1 MDYFNQLLS
10 SYNKLKKRTFKL
22 VYINEQG
29 VQPGQS
35 SSEILINAWNES
47 QAQEKK
53 ATEAVPLGINPEYA
67 AYGMTSKG
75 PARMIRRV
83 DGGSIPGAPKGAV
96 FFNLD
101 SNISPEQLERIATA
115 IVGGTGQESQTGGDP
130 LQTTAEAPPPEDAIV
145 RTTLQKIKSL
155 LLKACKESEIK
166 HPFCDENL
174 GDSVQNWSRKLN
186 NGKSVVYNKEIGKY
200 EFKELDR
207 ELKIKASLALEKF
220 AKAAISDEKSN
231 NCSKAANSVTFI
243 KNNKDKIDR
252 MVLHDNKSDKNG
264 IVINMSDIEFSL
276 YESLTKACGKD
287 SVNISTIAA
296 SYSGDLSRV
305 KGSLTE
311 NMVDFH
317 YLMKSYNQNKELR
330 EQIFSY
336 ILDFL
341 SKNKSSLSEISKTF
355 DNFGDIAKDEESAF
369 FQEVLSNQAAIAED
383 FELFKQFL
391 SFEQRKTSDLVG
403 SVFPNSIG
411 SFNSGEGEQK
421 SGGRSDRL
429 FIYTDKESAT
439 KDISKN
445 KSNIDITPISI
456 RDLKKLAVKDV
467 QKNQLEIMLKS
478 FGLNGKDSK
487 VVYVVGSGFKRLSTD
502 SKGIDAGTVYS
513 MSRLFKFMKDPV
525 QSAADAKLEE
535 GFLDKVDSILGL
547 DTKEKIDSMEFIKK
561 LSEDFENSYSLLS
574 GNVKTQNDKK
584 QEVQTPDYAKV
595 SKIVDSIDKLFKDL
609 TTSDQRKTRFGE
621 LLENKDTYINSDDP
635 EILKSFALKLSRE
648 LLLAK
653 IESELAG
660 KNKQAAIDTVLK
672 MATITG
678 GNKDEISQILIQDK
692 GQSSFFR
699 HNQVFEIL
707 SDARKSKTL
716 NVSVEGGIIKI
727 SDSRNPNIRVNL
739 ALEVQKGAR
748 IMPIATIPGNT
759 IRELRVTNI
768 QESSSGEI
776 SEILNLDILKEYF
789 ILQKK
794 IMKLI
799 N

>member
-1 MDYFNQLLS
+1 MDYFNQLLD

-29 VQPGQS
+29 FQENQS
-35 SSEILINAWNES
+35 SSEILVNAWNQS
-47 QAQEKK
+47 QAQDKK
-53 ATEAVPLGINPEYA
+53 AAEAVPLSINPEYA

-75 PARMIRRV
+75 PARMVRRV

-101 SNISPEQLERIATA
+101 SNISPEQLERVASA
-115 IVGGTGQESQTGGDP
+115 IVGGTEQQSKIEGAN
-130 LQTTAEAPPPEDAIV
+130 LQTNAEATPPEDFVV
-145 RTTLQKIKSL
+145 RETLQKIKSL
-155 LLKACKESEIK
+155 LLKACRDSKIK
-166 HPFCDENL
+166 HSFCDENL

-207 ELKIKASLALEKF
+207 ELKITASLALEKF
-220 AKAAISDEKSN
+220 AKAALSDEKNN
-231 NCSKAANSVTFI
+231 NCSKSINSVTFI

-252 MVLHDNKSDKNG
+252 MVLHNSKNDRNG
-264 IVINMSDIEFSL
+264 IVINMSDLEFSL
-276 YESLTKACGKD
+276 YESLTKACGKN

-311 NMVDFH
+311 NMVDFY
-317 YLMKSYNQNKELR
+317 YLIRNYKQNKELR
-330 EQIFSY
+330 EQITSY

-355 DNFGDIAKDEESAF
+355 DSLGDIARDEESAF
-369 FQEVLSNQAAIAED
+369 FQEVLSNQAAITENID
-383 FELFKQFL
+383 LFKQFL
-391 SFEQRKTSDLVG
+391 SIEQRKTSDLIG

-411 SFNSGEGEQK
+411 SFNSGEGELK

-429 FIYTDKESAT
+429 FIYKDKESAT
-439 KDISKN
+439 RDILKN
-445 KSNIDITPISI
+445 RSNLDIIPISI
-456 RDLKKLAVKDV
+456 RDLKKLAIKDV
-467 QKNQLEIMLKS
+467 QKKQLDIMLKS
-478 FGLNGKDSK
+478 FELDEKDNK
-487 VVYVVGSGFKRLSTD
+487 IVYVVGSGFKRLSTD

-513 MSRLFKFMKDPV
+513 LSRLFKFMKDSI
-525 QSAADAKLEE
+525 QSASDAKLEE

-547 DTKEKIDSMEFIKK
+547 DAKEKINSMEFIKK
-561 LSEDFENSYSLLS
+561 LSEDFENYYSLLS
-574 GNVKTQNDKK
+574 GNVKIQNDKK
-584 QEVQTPDYAKV
+584 QEIQTPDYARV
-595 SKIVDSIDKLFKDL
+595 SNLVDSIEKIFKDL

-621 LLENKDTYINSDDP
+621 LIENKDTYINSEDP
-635 EILKSFALKLSRE
+635 EVLKSFSLKLSRE
-648 LLLAK
+648 LILAK
-653 IESELAG
+653 LENHLAG
-660 KNKQAAIDTVLK
+660 ENRETALNTLLK

-678 GNKDEISQILIQDK
+678 GNKDEISQVLIQDK

-716 NVSVEGGIIKI
+716 NISIEGGIIKF

-748 IMPIATIPGNT
+748 IMPICTIPATT
-759 IRELRVTNI
+759 IRELRVSNI
-768 QESSSGEI
+768 QESSSEEI
-776 SEILNLDILKEYF
+776 SEVLNFESFANIK
-789 ILQKK
+789 
-794 IMKLI
+794 
-799 N
+799 